1 MTVAAIV
8 PAAGRGAR
16 FGGSENKI
24 WSEIGGR
31 PLIAWTL
38 SALDTHP
45 GIDSLV
51 VVGAEEELDR
61 LRQAAATLEK
71 PARVVSGG
79 ATRAESVLRGLESL
93 DAEAQTVL
101 VHDAARPAV
110 PPDLIDRV
118 LAGVRRHGA
127 AIPGTPCTDTAKLC
141 DSQGRVEATL
151 DRSRISLV
159 QTPQGCLRDLLERA
173 YRLAGAAANEATDE
187 ASLLELAGIAVHVVP
202 GDITNTKVTL
212 PADLAAARR
221 VLLGEAIAEV
231 RTGLGYDVHRLVT
244 GRDLWLGGVHIEYDQ
259 GLEGHSDADVVV
271 HAVCD
276 ALLGAAGLGD
286 IGLLFPPGD
295 PAHRNRRSTE
305 FLAEVGPMLGAAG
318 WRVTNI
324 DAAVLAEAPR
334 LAPHRTAMAQA
345 MAEALEL
352 EPERISI
359 KATTSEGLGPVG
371 RREGIGC
378 WAVATLQ
385 RAGGQ

>member
-16 FGGSENKI
+16 FGGPENKI
-24 WSEIGGR
+24 WVDIGGR
-31 PLIAWTL
+31 PLIQWTL
-38 SALDTHP
+38 RALETHP

-51 VVGAEEELDR
+51 IVGAPDELDR
-61 LRQAAATLEK
+61 LRDAAAAPAK
-71 PARVVSGG
+71 PTRIVAGG

-93 DAEAQTVL
+93 DAGVQTVL

-118 LAGVRRHGA
+118 LAGVRSHGA
-127 AIPGTPCTDTAKLC
+127 AIPGMPCTDTAKVC
-141 DSQGRVEATL
+141 DPQGRVEATL
-151 DRSRISLV
+151 DRSRIALV
-159 QTPQGCLRDLLERA
+159 QTPQGCRRDLLERA
-173 YRLAGAAANEATDE
+173 YRVAGAAANGTTDE
-187 ASLLELAGIAVHVVP
+187 ASLLERADIPVHVVA
-202 GDITNTKVTL
+202 GDAANVKVTL
-212 PADLAAARR
+212 LADLAAVRR
-221 VLLGEAIAEV
+221 ALIGRGSGEV
-231 RTGLGYDVHRLVT
+231 RTGLGYDVHRLAS
-244 GRDLWLGGVHIEYDQ
+244 GRELWLGGVRIEHDQ

-305 FLAEVGPMLGAAG
+305 FLAEIGPRLRAAG
-318 WRVTNI
+318 WLVTNI

-334 LAPHRTAMAQA
+334 LAPHRTAMAEA
-345 MAEALEL
+345 MAQALEL
-352 EPERISI
+352 EAKRISI

-385 RAGGQ
+385 RAEEQ

>member
-16 FGGSENKI
+16 FGGAENKI
-24 WSEIGGR
+24 WADVGGK
-31 PLIAWTL
+31 PLIEWTL
-38 SALDTHP
+38 SALDAHP

-51 VVGAEEELDR
+51 IVGAADELDR
-61 LRQAAATLEK
+61 IRQAAKMLTKA
-71 PARVVSGG
+71 AQVVAGG
-79 ATRAESVLRGLESL
+79 ATRAASVLRGLESL
-93 DAEAQTVL
+93 DAGVQTVL

-118 LAGVRRHGA
+118 LAGVRRHGV
-127 AIPGTPCTDTAKLC
+127 AIPGLPCTDTAKLC
-141 DSQGRVEATL
+141 DAQGRVEATL
-151 DRSRISLV
+151 DRPRIALV
-159 QTPQGCLRDLLERA
+159 QTPQGCRRDLLERA
-173 YRLAGAAANEATDE
+173 YDLAGPAANETTDE
-187 ASLLELAGIAVHVVP
+187 SSLLERAGIAVHIVA
-202 GDITNTKVTL
+202 GDAANVKVTL
-212 PADLAAARR
+212 PVDLAAVRR
-221 VLLGEAIAEV
+221 ALLGRSDGEV
-231 RTGLGYDVHRLVT
+231 RTGLGYDVHRLT
-244 GRDLWLGGVHIEYDQ
+244 SERELWLGGVRIEHAQ

-305 FLAEVGPMLGAAG
+305 FLAEIGARLRAAG
-318 WRVTNI
+318 WQVTNI

-334 LAPHRTAMAQA
+334 LAPHRTAMAEA
-345 MAEALEL
+345 MAQALEL

-385 RAGGQ
+385 RAGG